1 MLTAMPSG
9 LVEEICRGRVGDGN
23 LFTSQCRQAC
33 PRPVIP
39 EKAGIH
45 PRFVRPAPVPSFLRR
60 QESIPIRAVFRWC
73 SINDYKTL
81 QNSTF
86 IFIVQACD
94 SLVRRTDATKQPVLL
109 AMTATVFRAKH
120 DFWLVSQNER
130 I

>member
-1 MLTAMPSG
+1 MLTAMPSREI
-9 LVEEICRGRVGDGN
+9 EEICRGRVGAWKFVHAD
-23 LFTSQCRQAC
+23 LARQAC
-33 PRPVIP
+33 PY
-39 EKAGIH
+39 
-45 PRFVRPAPVPSFLRR
+45 PSFLRR
-60 QESIPIRAVFRWC
+60 QGSISIRAVFRRY

-94 SLVRRTDATKQPVLL
+94 SLVRRRNATKQPVLL

>member
-1 MLTAMPSG
+1 MLTAMRSG
-9 LVEEICRGRVGDGN
+9 LVEEICRGRVGGGN
-23 LFTSQCRQAC
+23 LFTPLGRQAC
-33 PRPVIP
+33 PCSVIP
-39 EKAGIH
+39 T
-45 PRFVRPAPVPSFLRR
+45 PVPSFLRR

-73 SINDYKTL
+73 SINDSKTL